1 MKSASN
7 LTHAELSA
15 LSNEGLRAYING
27 LREQRAALKASGE
40 LVTADGRT
48 FPVGQ
53 YIQRL
58 FSADDS
64 PEY

>member
-27 LREQRAALKASGE
+27 LREQRAALIDNK
-40 LVTADGRT
+40 LVTADGKT
-48 FPVGQ
+48 FLTGQ
-53 YIQRL
+53 YIRRL